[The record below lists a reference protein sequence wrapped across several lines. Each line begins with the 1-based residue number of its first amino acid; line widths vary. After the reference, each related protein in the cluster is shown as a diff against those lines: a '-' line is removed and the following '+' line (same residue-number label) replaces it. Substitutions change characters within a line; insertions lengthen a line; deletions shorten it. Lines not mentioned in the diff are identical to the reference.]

1 MNKKSKI
8 SLITNKEKLTYEVN
22 IEIKNDKIN
31 YQENNDE
38 LTSVLYDKTSR
49 ILIRDNKEIYM
60 EYDFNMNKASIYIK
74 DLKKE
79 INLELRT
86 KNIVESDKLIDIEYL
101 LDNEVYRY
109 IIDMEWYYEYYKR
122 VRKRYRKDNKWDRLY
137 YR

>member
-1 MNKKSKI
+1 MNKKAKI

-60 EYDFNMNKASIYIK
+60 EYDFNINKASIYIK

-122 VRKRYRKDNKWDRLY
+122 IRKRYRKDNK
-137 YR
+137 

>member
-38 LTSVLYDKTSR
+38 LTNVLYDKTSR

-74 DLKKE
+74 DLRKE
-79 INLELRT
+79 INLSLRT

-109 IIDMEWYYEYYKR
+109 IIDME
-122 VRKRYRKDNKWDRLY
+122 
-137 YR
+137 

>member
-31 YQENNDE
+31 YQENGDM

-60 EYDFNMNKASIYIK
+60 EYDFNINKASIYIK

-109 IIDMEWYYEYYKR
+109 IIDME
-122 VRKRYRKDNKWDRLY
+122 
-137 YR
+137 

>member
-60 EYDFNMNKASIYIK
+60 EYV
-74 DLKKE
+74 
-79 INLELRT
+79 LE
-86 KNIVESDKLIDIEYL
+86 
-101 LDNEVYRY
+101 
-109 IIDMEWYYEYYKR
+109 KR
-122 VRKRYRKDNKWDRLY
+122 QKQ
-137 YR
+137 

>member
-31 YQENNDE
+31 YKENNAE
-38 LTSVLYDKTSR
+38 LTNVLYDKTSR

-86 KNIVESDKLIDIEYL
+86 KTIVESDKLIDIEYF
-101 LDNEVYRY
+101 
-109 IIDMEWYYEYYKR
+109 
-122 VRKRYRKDNKWDRLY
+122 
-137 YR
+137 

>member
-31 YQENNDE
+31 YKENNAE
-38 LTSVLYDKTSR
+38 LTNVLYDKTSR

-101 LDNEVYRY
+101 LDNEVYWY

-122 VRKRYRKDNKWDRLY
+122 VRKRYRKDNK
-137 YR
+137 

>member
-31 YQENNDE
+31 YKENNDE

-109 IIDMEWYYEYYKR
+109 IIDME
-122 VRKRYRKDNKWDRLY
+122 
-137 YR
+137 

>member
-1 MNKKSKI
+1 MNKNAKV
-8 SLITNKEKLTYEVN
+8 SLITNKEKLTHEVN

-38 LTSVLYDKTSR
+38 LTRVLYDKTNKT
-49 ILIRDNKEIYM
+49 LIRDNKEIYM

-79 INLELRT
+79 INLSLRT

-109 IIDMEWYYEYYKR
+109 IIDME
-122 VRKRYRKDNKWDRLY
+122 
-137 YR
+137 

>member
-1 MNKKSKI
+1 MNKNAKV

-31 YQENNDE
+31 YQENGDM

-60 EYDFNMNKASIYIK
+60 EYDFNINKASIYIK

-109 IIDMEWYYEYYKR
+109 IIDME
-122 VRKRYRKDNKWDRLY
+122 
-137 YR
+137 

>member
-38 LTSVLYDKTSR
+38 LTRVLYDKTNKT
-49 ILIRDNKEIYM
+49 LIRDNKEIYM

-109 IIDMEWYYEYYKR
+109 IIDME
-122 VRKRYRKDNKWDRLY
+122 
-137 YR
+137 

>member
-109 IIDMEWYYEYYKR
+109 IIDME
-122 VRKRYRKDNKWDRLY
+122 
-137 YR
+137 

>member
-79 INLELRT
+79 INLELRK
-86 KNIVESDKLIDIEYL
+86 KNIV
-101 LDNEVYRY
+101 
-109 IIDMEWYYEYYKR
+109 
-122 VRKRYRKDNKWDRLY
+122 
-137 YR
+137 

>member
-31 YQENNDE
+31 YKENNAE
-38 LTSVLYDKTSR
+38 LTNVLYDKTSR

-109 IIDMEWYYEYYKR
+109 IIDME
-122 VRKRYRKDNKWDRLY
+122 
-137 YR
+137 

>member
-122 VRKRYRKDNKWDRLY
+122 IRKRYRKDNK
-137 YR
+137 

>member
-31 YQENNDE
+31 YQENGDM

-109 IIDMEWYYEYYKR
+109 IIDME
-122 VRKRYRKDNKWDRLY
+122 
-137 YR
+137 

>member
-1 MNKKSKI
+1 MNKNAKV

-122 VRKRYRKDNKWDRLY
+122 IRKRYRKDNK
-137 YR
+137 

>member
-31 YQENNDE
+31 YKENNAE
-38 LTSVLYDKTSR
+38 LTNVLYDKTSR

-79 INLELRT
+79 INLSLRT

-109 IIDMEWYYEYYKR
+109 IIDME
-122 VRKRYRKDNKWDRLY
+122 
-137 YR
+137 

>member
-1 MNKKSKI
+1 MNKNAKV

-38 LTSVLYDKTSR
+38 LTRVLYDKTNKT
-49 ILIRDNKEIYM
+49 LIRDNKEIYM

-79 INLELRT
+79 INLSLRT

-122 VRKRYRKDNKWDRLY
+122 IRKRYRKDNK
-137 YR
+137 

>member
-122 VRKRYRKDNKWDRLY
+122 VYI
-137 YR
+137 

>member
-1 MNKKSKI
+1 MNKNAKV

-38 LTSVLYDKTSR
+38 LTRVLYDKTNKT
-49 ILIRDNKEIYM
+49 LIRDNKEIYM

-109 IIDMEWYYEYYKR
+109 IIDME
-122 VRKRYRKDNKWDRLY
+122 
-137 YR
+137 

>member
-8 SLITNKEKLTYEVN
+8 SIITNKEKLTYEVN

-31 YQENNDE
+31 YKENNAE
-38 LTSVLYDKTSR
+38 LTNVLYDKTSR

-109 IIDMEWYYEYYKR
+109 IIDME
-122 VRKRYRKDNKWDRLY
+122 
-137 YR
+137 

>member
-122 VRKRYRKDNKWDRLY
+122 VRKRYRKDNK
-137 YR
+137 

>member
-31 YQENNDE
+31 YKENNAE

-60 EYDFNMNKASIYIK
+60 EYDFNINKASIYIK

-109 IIDMEWYYEYYKR
+109 IIDME
-122 VRKRYRKDNKWDRLY
+122 
-137 YR
+137 

>member
-38 LTSVLYDKTSR
+38 LTRVLYDKTNKT
-49 ILIRDNKEIYM
+49 LIRDNKEIYM

-79 INLELRT
+79 INLSLRT

-109 IIDMEWYYEYYKR
+109 IIDME
-122 VRKRYRKDNKWDRLY
+122 
-137 YR
+137 

>member
-1 MNKKSKI
+1 MNKNAKV

-38 LTSVLYDKTSR
+38 LTRVLYDKTNKT
-49 ILIRDNKEIYM
+49 LIRDNKEIYM

-79 INLELRT
+79 INLSLRT

-109 IIDMEWYYEYYKR
+109 IIDME
-122 VRKRYRKDNKWDRLY
+122 
-137 YR
+137 

>member
-31 YQENNDE
+31 YKENNAE
-38 LTSVLYDKTSR
+38 LTNVLYDKTSR

-122 VRKRYRKDNKWDRLY
+122 VRKRYRKDNK
-137 YR
+137 

>member
-8 SLITNKEKLTYEVN
+8 SLITNKEKLSYEVN

-31 YQENNDE
+31 YKENNAE
-38 LTSVLYDKTSR
+38 LTNVLYDKTSR

-122 VRKRYRKDNKWDRLY
+122 VRKRYRKDNK
-137 YR
+137 

>member
-31 YQENNDE
+31 YKENNAE
-38 LTSVLYDKTSR
+38 LTNVLYDKTSR

-122 VRKRYRKDNKWDRLY
+122 IRKRYRKDNK
-137 YR
+137 

>member
-22 IEIKNDKIN
+22 IEIKNDKLN
-31 YQENNDE
+31 YKENNDE
-38 LTSVLYDKTSR
+38 LTNVLYDKTSR

-86 KNIVESDKLIDIEYL
+86 KNIIESDKLIDIEYL

-109 IIDMEWYYEYYKR
+109 IIDME
-122 VRKRYRKDNKWDRLY
+122 
-137 YR
+137 

>member
-1 MNKKSKI
+1 
-8 SLITNKEKLTYEVN
+8 
-22 IEIKNDKIN
+22 
-31 YQENNDE
+31 
-38 LTSVLYDKTSR
+38 
-49 ILIRDNKEIYM
+49 M

-109 IIDMEWYYEYYKR
+109 IIDME
-122 VRKRYRKDNKWDRLY
+122 
-137 YR
+137 